1 MLWRL
6 PELHGRAAHVS
17 GDHLPSGNVLRQ
29 FQHVSPCLERLPEE
43 LNGHE
48 NIVRLMNVGS
58 YFPFNTGM
66 TGMITLSLARI
77 SVWSPRAALLRWWK
91 LTAARTLFLKHGN
104 QFVICATN
112 RPDQDLYVVFDYM
125 ELDADSFSWPSF
137 IVVCVPSGWF
147 AVTVATVCHKGPTCR
162 RLSWA
167 TCTCPSCLRKIVEC
181 KSLHPKLQD

>member
-1 MLWRL
+1 MRTSSGWWMWAPIFLFILVWL
-6 PELHGRAAHVS
+6 VWLHCPLQGFPFEVQELLCS
-17 GDHLPSGNVLRQ
+17 GDESWQQPG
-29 FQHVSPCLERLPEE
+29 
-43 LNGHE
+43 
-48 NIVRLMNVGS
+48 
-58 YFPFNTGM
+58 
-66 TGMITLSLARI
+66 
-77 SVWSPRAALLRWWK
+77 
-91 LTAARTLFLKHGN
+91 LFFCLKHGN

-137 IVVCVPSGWF
+137 IVICVPSGWF

-181 KSLHPKLQD
+181 KSLHPTLQD